1 MYSPT
6 VPERVQYC
14 DRSIILMDRLAAI
27 SQRNHRRC
35 PLLRLPAELRNKIY
49 EYVFISHP
57 VRPFREHREWPHWAY
72 PRSQLNLLETCR
84 QIYFEAKLFPFA
96 LNVFVGYAEHVIEL
110 LLTTFTASQTNTI
123 STVRLYVDAFGVYRD
138 GKLPEIGLNAWF
150 IEELGDMC
158 QLVSLSEVTLI
169 WFGSDIEVVREH
181 LEMAVLT
188 IFKEAGRADIEISV
202 RYFD

>member
-1 MYSPT
+1 M
-6 VPERVQYC
+6 
-14 DRSIILMDRLAAI
+14 
-27 SQRNHRRC
+27 
-35 PLLRLPAELRNKIY
+35 
-49 EYVFISHP
+49 
-57 VRPFREHREWPHWAY
+57 
-72 PRSQLNLLETCR
+72 
-84 QIYFEAKLFPFA
+84 
-96 LNVFVGYAEHVIEL
+96 
-110 LLTTFTASQTNTI
+110 
-123 STVRLYVDAFGVYRD
+123 RLYVDAFGVYRD

-188 IFKEAGRADIEISV
+188 IFKEAGRADIKISV

>member
-6 VPERVQYC
+6 VPERVQYY
-14 DRSIILMDRLAAI
+14 DRSIMLMDRLAAI

-49 EYVFISHP
+49 GYVFLSHP

-188 IFKEAGRADIEISV
+188 IFKEAGRADIKISV

>member
-6 VPERVQYC
+6 VPERVQYY
-14 DRSIILMDRLAAI
+14 DRSIMLMDRLAAI

-49 EYVFISHP
+49 EYVFLSHP
-57 VRPFREHREWPHWAY
+57 VRPLREHREWPHWAY

-158 QLVSLSEVTLI
+158 QLVSLNEVTLI

-188 IFKEAGRADIEISV
+188 IFKEAGRADIKISV

>member
-1 MYSPT
+1 
-6 VPERVQYC
+6 
-14 DRSIILMDRLAAI
+14 
-27 SQRNHRRC
+27 
-35 PLLRLPAELRNKIY
+35 
-49 EYVFISHP
+49 
-57 VRPFREHREWPHWAY
+57 
-72 PRSQLNLLETCR
+72 LNLLETCR

-169 WFGSDIEVVREH
+169 WFGSDIELVREH

-188 IFKEAGRADIEISV
+188 IFKEAGRADIKISV

>member
-6 VPERVQYC
+6 VPERIQYY
-14 DRSIILMDRLAAI
+14 DRSIMLMDRLAAI

-49 EYVFISHP
+49 EYVFLSHP

-188 IFKEAGRADIEISV
+188 IFKEAGRADIKISV